1 MFSSATSTG
10 FLTIP
15 ASRWFYLYPGWPV
28 PMIYQP
34 FSEKIPHIQ
43 PKPSMVQLE
52 AISTYP
58 IPCSLG
64 EETDPTS
71 PQPHSREL
79 WSVMRPPH
87 ARCDAP
93 IVFEVLPCFHC
104 VAPQDHEGVLEW
116 LVGWKCSYHPRKI
129 QRLTEHCFGLWRSFT
144 FLLVFFFKPLIRIS
158 SLQQLQ
164 ADASSKHAGI
174 YPFFKAPV
182 LGSGEGRLLQFLNH
196 HGIQSCL
203 HT

>member
-1 MFSSATSTG
+1 
-10 FLTIP
+10 
-15 ASRWFYLYPGWPV
+15 
-28 PMIYQP
+28 MIYKP

-87 ARCDAP
+87 AGCDAQ
-93 IVFEVLPCFHC
+93 VLLCLHC
-104 VAPQDHEGVLEW
+104 VVAQDHEGVLEW
-116 LVGWKCSYHPRKI
+116 LVG
-129 QRLTEHCFGLWRSFT
+129 
-144 FLLVFFFKPLIRIS
+144 
-158 SLQQLQ
+158 
-164 ADASSKHAGI
+164 
-174 YPFFKAPV
+174 
-182 LGSGEGRLLQFLNH
+182 
-196 HGIQSCL
+196 
-203 HT
+203 